1 MQKNTD
7 SKTSFG
13 NDRFEGYAMDL
24 MQEICSILNCS
35 FTFELVPDG
44 KYGNYDPVKKEWN
57 GLIKYLLDR
66 VNSCL
71 INVEKLKLYSVSNL
85 KTFAIRKVRK
95 S

>member
-1 MQKNTD
+1 MQKNTE
-7 SKTSFG
+7 SKASFG

-57 GLIKYLLDR
+57 GLIRYLLDR

-71 INVEKLKLYSVSNL
+71 INLG
-85 KTFAIRKVRK
+85 
-95 S
+95 